1 MLKLRGTDLLG
12 SNQGNESSEKHQT
25 AAGSQQAPETII
37 GRKSQY
43 YIIAAALLALFL
55 GALDALVMS
64 AAMPTI
70 IAELGGLHLYSWV
83 YSAYL
88 LARAVSL
95 PIFGKLADIFNSK
108 RLFIITISIFLMAS
122 IFAGL
127 AQTMTQLILWRAF
140 QGIGGGGIFA
150 LVYIVLA
157 DISSPES
164 RAKNLSLGSFIWG
177 LASVFGPTFGGF
189 VVTYFS
195 WRWIF
200 FVNVPLSIL
209 SLLGIGFYLVEI
221 REKKKEA
228 AIDYLGAL
236 TLSTG
241 VLGLLTIF
249 LLAGR
254 NYSWDS
260 PPIILLI
267 LVTVVSSIAF
277 YFREK
282 RAREPIL
289 SLDFFGNR
297 GFSAGNGAA
306 FLASFSIFALFAYSP
321 LFIQGALGKTPLEMS
336 LAMLSLSLGWSVG
349 ALSCGQL
356 VNRIGK
362 KPLAILGSLCL
373 VVGGGIT
380 LTFSTA
386 TPMTTCVIVLGLIG
400 IGMGFV
406 SMATLLIVQDSL
418 AVSDL
423 GVATAS
429 QQFSRT
435 LGGTIGVGIAG
446 SFVTA
451 AMSKTM
457 NSLMNAGSSDGSA
470 SVSGQISQ
478 NIENLLQPEVQALL
492 SPDVLKTLQDAVA
505 RGVSMVFWVTLFASV
520 LCFLFSIVLPGHR
533 DAKQKSADHHR

>member
-1 MLKLRGTDLLG
+1 MRLTG
-12 SNQGNESSEKHQT
+12 GNEILDQQGSKESST
-25 AAGSQQAPETII
+25 DNVSGSPLTDATEFFIS
-37 GRKSQY
+37 RKRRY

-70 IAELGGLHLYSWV
+70 IAELGGLHLFSWV

-108 RLFIITISIFLMAS
+108 RLLSIAIGIFLMAS

-127 AQTMTQLILWRAF
+127 AQSMTQLIVWRVF

-150 LVYIVLA
+150 LVYIVLT
-157 DISSPES
+157 DISSPEN

-177 LASVFGPTFGGF
+177 LASVLGPTFGGF

-200 FVNVPLSIL
+200 FVNVPLGIL
-209 SLLGIGFYLVEI
+209 CLLGIGLYLVEI
-221 REKKKEA
+221 REKKKEV

-236 TLSTG
+236 SLSTS

-254 NYSWDS
+254 AHAWNSA
-260 PPIILLI
+260 PILLLM
-267 LVTVVSSIAF
+267 LVTTISGVFF
-277 YFREK
+277 YFIEK

-289 SLDFFGNR
+289 SLDFFGTR

-336 LAMLSLSLGWSVG
+336 LAMLSLSLGWSAG

-356 VNRIGK
+356 INKIGK
-362 KPLAILGSLCL
+362 KPSTILGSMFL
-373 VVGGGIT
+373 VLGGGLT
-380 LTFSTA
+380 LLFSASTA
-386 TPMTTCVIVLGLIG
+386 LTTCVIVLGFIG
-400 IGMGFV
+400 VGMGFV

-418 AVSDL
+418 AASDM

-429 QQFSRT
+429 HQFFRT
-435 LGGTIGVGIAG
+435 LGGTVGVGVSG

-451 AMSKTM
+451 ALATSME
-457 NSLMNAGSSDGSA
+457 SLIHSESSNLS
-470 SVSGQISQ
+470 SLISNQSIQ
-478 NIENLLQPEVQALL
+478 NIENLFRPEVQALM
-492 SPDVLKTLQDAVA
+492 SPDIQKTMQGAVA
-505 RGVSMVFWVTLFASV
+505 QGVSLVFWIACFAS
-520 LCFLFSIVLPGHR
+520 LICLLLALILPKETIP
-533 DAKQKSADHHR
+533 DSEAS

>member
-1 MLKLRGTDLLG
+1 M
-12 SNQGNESSEKHQT
+12 
-25 AAGSQQAPETII
+25 
-37 GRKSQY
+37 
-43 YIIAAALLALFL
+43 AAALLALFL

-70 IAELGGLHLYSWV
+70 IADLGGLHLYSWV

-108 RLFIITISIFLMAS
+108 RLFSISIGIFLVAS

-127 AQTMTQLILWRAF
+127 AQSMAQLIVWRVF

-150 LVYIVLA
+150 LVYIVLT
-157 DISSPES
+157 DISSPQN

-177 LASVFGPTFGGF
+177 LASVLGPTFGGF

-209 SLLGIGFYLVEI
+209 CLLGIGFYLVEI
-221 REKKKEA
+221 REKKKEV

-241 VLGLLTIF
+241 VFGLLTIF

-254 NYSWDS
+254 AHAWDS
-260 PPIILLI
+260 APIILL
-267 LVTVVSSIAF
+267 LPVTIISGIAF
-277 YFREK
+277 YFIEK

-289 SLDFFGNR
+289 SLDFFASR
-297 GFSAGNGAA
+297 GFSLGNGTA

-336 LAMLSLSLGWSVG
+336 IAMLSLSLGWSLG

-356 VNRIGK
+356 VHKIGK
-362 KPLAILGSLCL
+362 KPATILGSMFL
-373 VVGGGIT
+373 VVGGGLT
-380 LTFSTA
+380 LAFSASTA
-386 TPMTTCVIVLGLIG
+386 LITCVIVLGFIG
-400 IGMGFV
+400 VGMGFV

-418 AVSDL
+418 TVSDL

-429 QQFSRT
+429 HQFFRT
-435 LGGTIGVGIAG
+435 LGGTVGVGVSG

-451 AMSKTM
+451 ALASSME
-457 NSLMNAGSSDGSA
+457 SLIDSEA
-470 SVSGQISQ
+470 SNLSPSLSNQVIQ
-478 NIENLLQPEVQALL
+478 NVENLFRPEVQALL
-492 SPDVLKTLQDAVA
+492 NPDVQKTMQEVVA
-505 RGVSMVFWVTLFASV
+505 QGVSLVFWVALMAS
-520 LCFLFSIVLPGHR
+520 LICLLLSFILPKETH
-533 DAKQKSADHHR
+533 S

>member
-1 MLKLRGTDLLG
+1 MLNNTGASLI
-12 SNQGNESSEKHQT
+12 S
-25 AAGSQQAPETII
+25 
-37 GRKSQY
+37 RKRRF

-70 IAELGGLHLYSWV
+70 IADLGGLHLYSWV

-108 RLFIITISIFLMAS
+108 RLFIISIGIFLVAS

-127 AQTMTQLILWRAF
+127 AQSMTQLIVWRVF

-150 LVYIVLA
+150 LVYIVLT
-157 DISSPES
+157 DISSPEN

-177 LASVFGPTFGGF
+177 LASVLGPTFGGF
-189 VVTYFS
+189 VVTYLS

-209 SLLGIGFYLVEI
+209 CLLGIGIYLVEI
-221 REKKKEA
+221 REKKKEV

-236 TLSTG
+236 TLSSG
-241 VLGLLTIF
+241 VLGLLTIL

-254 NYSWDS
+254 AHAWDS
-260 PPIILLI
+260 APIILI
-267 LVTVVSSIAF
+267 LAVTIISGIAF
-277 YFREK
+277 YFVEK
-282 RAREPIL
+282 HAREPIL
-289 SLDFFGNR
+289 SLDFFGSL

-336 LAMLSLSLGWSVG
+336 LAMLSLSLGWSAG

-356 VNRIGK
+356 INRIGK
-362 KPLAILGSLCL
+362 KPSTILGSLLL
-373 VVGGGIT
+373 VVGGGLT
-380 LTFSTA
+380 LGFSTSTA
-386 TPMTTCVIVLGLIG
+386 LITCVIVLGFIG
-400 IGMGFV
+400 VGMGFV

-418 AVSDL
+418 DASDL

-429 QQFSRT
+429 HQFFRT
-435 LGGTIGVGIAG
+435 LGGTVGVGVSG

-451 AMSKTM
+451 ALAASMDSIIQSESS
-457 NSLMNAGSSDGSA
+457 NLSPSLSN
-470 SVSGQISQ
+470 QIIQ
-478 NIENLLQPEVQALL
+478 NVENLFRPEVQALL
-492 SPDVLKTLQDAVA
+492 NPDVQKTLQQSVA
-505 RGVSMVFWVTLFASV
+505 QGVSLVFWIAVFAS
-520 LCFLFSIVLPGHR
+520 LICLLISLLLPK
-533 DAKQKSADHHR
+533 DTLSEPNKSS

>member
-1 MLKLRGTDLLG
+1 MSD
-12 SNQGNESSEKHQT
+12 ESPPEQ
-25 AAGSQQAPETII
+25 AAGSQSSDAFEILI
-37 GRKSQY
+37 SRKGRY

-70 IAELGGLHLYSWV
+70 IADLGGLHLYSWV

-108 RLFIITISIFLMAS
+108 RLFIISIGIFLVAS

-127 AQTMTQLILWRAF
+127 AQSMTQLIAWRVF

-150 LVYIVLA
+150 LVYIVLT
-157 DISSPES
+157 DISSPEN

-177 LASVFGPTFGGF
+177 LASVLGPTFGGF
-189 VVTYFS
+189 VVTYLS

-200 FVNVPLSIL
+200 FVNVPLSIIC
-209 SLLGIGFYLVEI
+209 LLGIGVYLVEI
-221 REKKKEA
+221 REKKKEV

-254 NYSWDS
+254 THAWHSALIVLLLLDT
-260 PPIILLI
+260 II
-267 LVTVVSSIAF
+267 SGIAF
-277 YFREK
+277 YFFEK
-282 RAREPIL
+282 HAREPIL
-289 SLDFFGNR
+289 SLDFFGSL

-336 LAMLSLSLGWSVG
+336 LAMLSLSLGWSAG

-356 VNRIGK
+356 INKIGK
-362 KPLAILGSLCL
+362 KPSTILGSLLL
-373 VVGGGIT
+373 VVGGGLT
-380 LTFSTA
+380 LGFSTSTA
-386 TPMTTCVIVLGLIG
+386 LMTCVIVLGFIG
-400 IGMGFV
+400 VGMGFV

-418 AVSDL
+418 DASDL

-429 QQFSRT
+429 HQFFRT
-435 LGGTIGVGIAG
+435 LGGTVGVGVSG

-451 AMSKTM
+451 ELAASMDSLL
-457 NSLMNAGSSDGSA
+457 NSESSNLSP
-470 SVSGQISQ
+470 SLSNQVIQ
-478 NIENLLQPEVQALL
+478 NGENLFRPEIQALL
-492 SPDVLKTLQDAVA
+492 TADVQKTLQQAVA
-505 RGVSMVFWVTLFASV
+505 QGVSLVFWIALLASLICLLLSLILPKDTLS
-520 LCFLFSIVLPGHR
+520 
-533 DAKQKSADHHR
+533 KSNRSS

>member
-1 MLKLRGTDLLG
+1 MDQKRSKESAFEQDADFPLTDA
-12 SNQGNESSEKHQT
+12 SEMVF
-25 AAGSQQAPETII
+25 S
-37 GRKSQY
+37 RRSRL
-43 YIIAAALLALFL
+43 YIAAAALLALFL

-70 IAELGGLHLYSWV
+70 IADLGGLHLYSWV
-83 YSAYL
+83 YSAYF

-108 RLFIITISIFLMAS
+108 RLFIISISIFLVAS

-127 AQTMTQLILWRAF
+127 AQSMTQLVVWRVF

-150 LVYIVLA
+150 LVYIVLT
-157 DISSPES
+157 DISSPEN

-177 LASVFGPTFGGF
+177 LASVLGPTFGGF
-189 VVTYFS
+189 VVTYLS

-209 SLLGIGFYLVEI
+209 CLLGIGIYLVEI
-221 REKKKEA
+221 REKKKEV

-241 VLGLLTIF
+241 VLGLLAIF

-254 NYSWDS
+254 AHAWASA
-260 PPIILLI
+260 PIILL
-267 LVTVVSSIAF
+267 LAVTIISGIAF
-277 YFREK
+277 YFVEK
-282 RAREPIL
+282 RASEPIL
-289 SLDFFGNR
+289 SINFFGTL

-336 LAMLSLSLGWSVG
+336 LAMLSLSLGWSAG

-356 VNRIGK
+356 INRIGK
-362 KPLAILGSLCL
+362 KPSTILGSLLL
-373 VVGGGIT
+373 VVGGGLT
-380 LTFSTA
+380 LGFSTA
-386 TPMTTCVIVLGLIG
+386 SALITCVIVLGFIG
-400 IGMGFV
+400 VGMGFV

-418 AVSDL
+418 DVSDL

-429 QQFSRT
+429 HQFFRT
-435 LGGTIGVGIAG
+435 LGGTVGVGVSG

-451 AMSKTM
+451 ALAASMDSLIQSESS
-457 NSLMNAGSSDGSA
+457 NSSPSLSND
-470 SVSGQISQ
+470 VIQ
-478 NIENLLQPEVQALL
+478 NVENLFRPEVQALL
-492 SPDVLKTLQDAVA
+492 TPDVQKTLQIAVSQ
-505 RGVSMVFWVTLFASV
+505 GVSLVFWIA
-520 LCFLFSIVLPGHR
+520 LCAAFVCLLLSLILPKDILAEPDR
-533 DAKQKSADHHR
+533 RS

>member
-1 MLKLRGTDLLG
+1 
-12 SNQGNESSEKHQT
+12 
-25 AAGSQQAPETII
+25 
-37 GRKSQY
+37 
-43 YIIAAALLALFL
+43 
-55 GALDALVMS
+55 
-64 AAMPTI
+64 
-70 IAELGGLHLYSWV
+70 
-83 YSAYL
+83 
-88 LARAVSL
+88 
-95 PIFGKLADIFNSK
+95 
-108 RLFIITISIFLMAS
+108 
-122 IFAGL
+122 
-127 AQTMTQLILWRAF
+127 MTQLIWWRVF

-164 RAKNLSLGSFIWG
+164 RGKNLSLASFIWG
-177 LASVFGPTFGGF
+177 LASVLGPTFGGF

-254 NYSWDS
+254 AYYWDS
-260 PPIILLI
+260 PQIILLI
-267 LVTVVSSIAF
+267 LVTIVSSIAF
-277 YFREK
+277 YFSEK

-289 SLDFFGNR
+289 SLDFFGSR
-297 GFSAGNGAA
+297 GFSTGNAAA
-306 FLASFSIFALFAYSP
+306 FMASFSIFALFAYSP

-336 LAMLSLSLGWSVG
+336 LAMLSLSLGWSAG
-349 ALSCGQL
+349 ALCCGQL

-362 KPLAILGSLCL
+362 KPSTILGSLCL

-380 LTFSTA
+380 LSFSTA
-386 TPMTTCVIVLGLIG
+386 TVMTTCVIVFSIIG

-418 AVSDL
+418 ATSDL

-429 QQFSRT
+429 HQFSRT

-457 NSLMNAGSSDGSA
+457 NSLINAGPNNGSA
-470 SVSGQISQ
+470 SVSDQISQ
-478 NIENLLQPEVQALL
+478 KIENLFRPEVQALL
-492 SPDVLKTLQDAVA
+492 SPDVQKTMQDTVA
-505 RGVSMVFWVTLFASV
+505 QGVSMVFWVTLFASTMC
-520 LCFLFSIVLPGHR
+520 LLLSIMLPGQSN
-533 DAKQKSADHHR
+533 ANQESADHQR

>member
-1 MLKLRGTDLLG
+1 MLNNTGASLI
-12 SNQGNESSEKHQT
+12 S
-25 AAGSQQAPETII
+25 
-37 GRKSQY
+37 RKRRF
-43 YIIAAALLALFL
+43 YIITAALLALFL

-70 IAELGGLHLYSWV
+70 IADLGGLHLYSWV

-108 RLFIITISIFLMAS
+108 RLFIISIGIFLIAS

-127 AQTMTQLILWRAF
+127 AQSMTQLIVWRVF

-150 LVYIVLA
+150 LVYIVLT
-157 DISSPES
+157 DISSPEN

-177 LASVFGPTFGGF
+177 LASVLGPTFGGF
-189 VVTYFS
+189 VVTYLS

-209 SLLGIGFYLVEI
+209 CLLGIGIYLVEI
-221 REKKKEA
+221 REKKKEV

-254 NYSWDS
+254 AHAWDS
-260 PPIILLI
+260 APIILL
-267 LVTVVSSIAF
+267 LAVTIISGIAF
-277 YFREK
+277 CFIEK
-282 RAREPIL
+282 RASEPIL
-289 SLDFFGNR
+289 SLNFFGTL
-297 GFSAGNGAA
+297 GFSVGNSAA

-356 VNRIGK
+356 INRIGK
-362 KPLAILGSLCL
+362 KPLTILGSLLL
-373 VVGGGIT
+373 VVGGGLT
-380 LTFSTA
+380 LGFSTSTA
-386 TPMTTCVIVLGLIG
+386 LSTCVIVLGFIG
-400 IGMGFV
+400 VGMGFV

-418 AVSDL
+418 DASDL

-429 QQFSRT
+429 HQFFRT
-435 LGGTIGVGIAG
+435 LGGTVGVGVSG

-451 AMSKTM
+451 ALAASMDALL
-457 NSLMNAGSSDGSA
+457 NSESNNLSPSLSNQ
-470 SVSGQISQ
+470 VIQ
-478 NIENLLQPEVQALL
+478 NVENLFRPEIQALLNPEVQETLQQAVAQGVCLVFWIAVFASLTCLLL
-492 SPDVLKTLQDAVA
+492 SLILPKDTLSETN
-505 RGVSMVFWVTLFASV
+505 RSS
-520 LCFLFSIVLPGHR
+520 
-533 DAKQKSADHHR
+533 